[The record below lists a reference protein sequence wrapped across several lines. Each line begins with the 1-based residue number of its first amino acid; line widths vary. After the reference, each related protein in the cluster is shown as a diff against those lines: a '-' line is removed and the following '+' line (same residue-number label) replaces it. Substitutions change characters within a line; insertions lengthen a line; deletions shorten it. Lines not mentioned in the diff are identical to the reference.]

1 MSVKITFLGGLG
13 EIGRNCAAIE
23 HDGKI
28 ALIDCGLMFPE
39 ADMLGVDLV
48 FPNWEWLIE
57 RKQDVEC
64 VIVTHGHEDHVGALA
79 YFLKE
84 FPGVPVYG
92 TQLSV
97 ALARGRV
104 DEIGVEAEFIGCE
117 DNRWIEHK
125 PFGFMFVPV
134 SHSIPQGAGIVFDTP
149 EGFIV
154 HSGDFKLDP
163 TPVDGRPTDLQQFAH
178 FGREGVRLL
187 MADSTNAEIPG
198 FVPSETSLASEIGE
212 IIAKAGG
219 RVVAACFASHV
230 HRVQQIADAGIA
242 AGRTVAFAGRSMHR
256 VSGVGTELG
265 VLDIPADKIVEIQE
279 LTKLPAKK
287 QLLIT
292 TGSQGEPFAALS
304 LMAAGRHKWVTL
316 EPDDTVLISATPI
329 PGNEAAV
336 SKVISK
342 LNRTGARVYHGRNA
356 KVHVSG
362 HAARDELTTFLNV
375 IRPKS
380 FVPVHGEYRHLRAHA
395 ELADQM
401 KVPDVNILEDGDMI
415 EIKGDRTHVTNRAV
429 DASYVYFDGTGDVN
443 NSVLRARGHLSD
455 DGVVVVT
462 VGVQRSDSSVILG
475 PDIDS
480 HGFADDP
487 RRILA
492 KAAEAVRSAVTE
504 LDPQSELG
512 QYQKAVRLAAQQVIR
527 AETSRK
533 PVVIPV
539 VLEV

>member
-1 MSVKITFLGGLG
+1 MSVKVTFLGGLG

-57 RKQDVEC
+57 RREDVEC
-64 VIVTHGHEDHVGALA
+64 VVVTHGHEDHVGALA

-92 TQLSV
+92 TELSV

-104 DEIGVEAEFIGCE
+104 DEIGVEAEFIGCD
-117 DNRWIEHK
+117 DNRWVEHG
-125 PFGFMFVPV
+125 PFAFMFVPV

-149 EGFIV
+149 EGFMI

-187 MADSTNAEIPG
+187 MSDSTNAEIPG
-198 FVPSETSLASEIGE
+198 FVPSETSLAAEITE
-212 IIAKAGG
+212 IISRAQG

-230 HRVQQIADAGIA
+230 HRVQQIADAGLA
-242 AGRTVAFAGRSMHR
+242 AGRKVAFAGRSMHR

-265 VLDIPADKIVEIQE
+265 LLDIENEILE
-279 LTKLPAKK
+279 ISDLMKLPPEQ

-304 LMAAGRHKWVTL
+304 LMAAGRHKWVKL
-316 EPDDTVLISATPI
+316 EPEDTVLISATPI
-329 PGNEAAV
+329 PGNETAV
-336 SKVISK
+336 SKVISQ

-356 KVHVSG
+356 HVHVSG

-375 IRPKS
+375 VRPES

-395 ELADQM
+395 QLAEQM
-401 KVPDVNILEDGDMI
+401 LVPDVNILEDGDMI
-415 EIKGDRTHVTNRAV
+415 EVDGDETRVSRRAV
-429 DASYVYFDGTGDVN
+429 DASYVYFDGTGDVKN
-443 NSVLRARGHLSD
+443 NVLRARGHLSD

-487 RRILA
+487 RPILA
-492 KAAEAVRSAVTE
+492 KAAEAVRSAVIE
-504 LDPQSELG
+504 MKPQSEVG